1 MQFYFI
7 TKRKYTF
14 EHLMWLHPSF
24 FWIGELQLGHGFE
37 LVTSHKQLAASSL
50 PEHDD
55 FKSSKLISE
64 IFCCHSLHWEHLVL
78 NKIHGHA
85 LAQYNL

>member
-1 MQFYFI
+1 
-7 TKRKYTF
+7 
-14 EHLMWLHPSF
+14 MWLHPSF
-24 FWIGELQLGHGFE
+24 FWIGDEQLGHGFE

-64 IFCCHSLHWEHLVL
+64 IFCCHSLHCEHLHKYHFSKRL
-78 NKIHGHA
+78 FLKNRK
-85 LAQYNL
+85 